1 MILMILAEERAR
13 NDARIEELILL
24 MADGDTSAMGDL
36 YLLTKTSVYAYALS
50 KTADKEL
57 AEDVT
62 HDTFVR
68 VFKYA
73 KQYKPMGK
81 PMAWIMSIELNVIR
95 YNYNKTKRVMLVE
108 DIEREPDERDPIEQM
123 ISSDFLRGLLG
134 NLSEEE
140 REIVVLH
147 AVSGLKHREIARLLE
162 IPLSTVLS
170 KYARAIKK
178 LQKIL
183 AEEDAR

>member
-1 MILMILAEERAR
+1 MILAEERAR

-50 KTADKEL
+50 KTADKER

-81 PMAWIMSIELNVIR
+81 MVKAC
-95 YNYNKTKRVMLVE
+95 K
-108 DIEREPDERDPIEQM
+108 
-123 ISSDFLRGLLG
+123 
-134 NLSEEE
+134 
-140 REIVVLH
+140 
-147 AVSGLKHREIARLLE
+147 
-162 IPLSTVLS
+162 
-170 KYARAIKK
+170 
-178 LQKIL
+178 
-183 AEEDAR
+183 